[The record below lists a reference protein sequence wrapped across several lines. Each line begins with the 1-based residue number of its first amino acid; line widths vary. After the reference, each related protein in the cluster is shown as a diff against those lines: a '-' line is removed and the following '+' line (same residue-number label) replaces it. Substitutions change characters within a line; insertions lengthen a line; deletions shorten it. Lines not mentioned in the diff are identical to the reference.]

1 MVKDLTQGRPT
12 KLITSFALTMLI
24 GSMMSYI
31 YGFTDSLMV
40 GWFVNSDALGAVSAS
55 SAPMLMLNNLSVT
68 IIGAFSIT
76 AGHIFGSGDHK
87 LLRRMMANAT
97 YLTAFLVGLITIVS
111 LIICRPLL
119 QLMNTPDE
127 LMEMSVTYLTI
138 IILAKPFG
146 APTWLLSGMF
156 RALGDTKTPLYI
168 GLINGFGNVV
178 FNFIFLYVFP
188 MGIAGAALGTLCS
201 TATGSLLYLILF
213 KRKMNMLHFG
223 REEATPSFPM
233 MKRLLGI
240 GIPIGLES
248 AVTSL
253 GSMILQAAINVHG
266 TAAITGIAMGGK
278 ITSLFWIFFSVFES
292 ALMCF
297 CAQNLGAGQFPRV
310 RRGVRNTLFIFFGIG
325 GAFFLFTLT
334 TLDRFVYMAF
344 VGNDTAILDF
354 AHRYLI
360 TQMAFFPCIS
370 MLFAWRAG
378 LKSLGSTVPTLFC
391 GIVELI
397 ARLFVSFFFADN
409 IQMLFFAGPMAWV
422 GSSIFVAILY
432 PIVVRRMERKM
443 REHDEKKVV
452 QSAPC
457 EPEEDTAEEQWV
469 VQKR

>member
-1 MVKDLTQGRPT
+1 MVKDLTRGSPT
-12 KLITSFALTMLI
+12 KLIVSFALTMLM

-31 YGFTDSLMV
+31 YSFTDSLMV
-40 GWFVNSDALGAVSAS
+40 GWFVSSDALGAVSAS
-55 SAPMLMLNNLSVT
+55 SAPMLMLNNLSSTV
-68 IIGAFSIT
+68 IGAFSIT

-97 YLTAFLVGLITIVS
+97 YLTVFLVGTITIVS
-111 LIICRPLL
+111 LILCQPLL

-127 LMEMSVTYLTI
+127 LMDMSVTYLTI
-138 IILAKPFG
+138 IILAKPFA
-146 APTWLLSGMF
+146 APIWLLSGTF

-168 GLINGFGNVV
+168 GLVNGFGNVV

-201 TATGSLLYLILF
+201 TATGSLIYLIIF
-213 KRKMNMLHFG
+213 KCKMKMLHFG
-223 REEATPSFPM
+223 WEEAPPSFAM

-240 GIPIGLES
+240 GLPIGLES

-266 TAAITGIAMGGK
+266 TAAITGIAMGSK
-278 ITSLFWIFFSVFES
+278 IMNLFWIFFSVFES

-297 CAQNLGAGQFPRV
+297 CAQNLGAGQFTRV
-310 RRGVRNTLFIFFGIG
+310 QRGVRNTLLIFLGIG
-325 GAFFLFTLT
+325 GVVLLFVLT

-344 VGNDTAILDF
+344 VGNDVAILDF
-354 AHRYLI
+354 AHQYLI
-360 TQMAFFPCIS
+360 TQIAFFPCIS

-391 GIVELI
+391 GIVELV

-432 PIVVRRMERKM
+432 PIVVRKMERKM
-443 REHDEKKVV
+443 AEHDEKQQDFPKADAVGA
-452 QSAPC
+452 SNDA
-457 EPEEDTAEEQWV
+457 
-469 VQKR
+469 QKIAAKQ